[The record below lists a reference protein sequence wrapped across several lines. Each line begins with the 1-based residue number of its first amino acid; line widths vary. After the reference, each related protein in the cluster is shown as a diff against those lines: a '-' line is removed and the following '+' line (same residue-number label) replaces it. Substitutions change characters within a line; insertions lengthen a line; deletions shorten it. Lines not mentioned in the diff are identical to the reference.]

1 MKALLLA
8 GEESGVLY
16 AERLAEILRDAGAEV
31 RGYGDYGFQTADLA
45 VFGIWEVLRRIFYFI
60 GVVRTMKRAI
70 REWRPDVVV
79 TIDYPGMN
87 LKLAAYA
94 KGLGIPAVHIVC
106 PQVWAWHRGRV
117 PKVAAAL
124 TELLCFFPFEPEIF
138 KGTDLN
144 AKFIGHPLVGMVK
157 DESITSTGTD
167 PISIGTDPV
176 TGAVSTGTDPA
187 KEAGTDPEIQPVLKR
202 DERIIALLPG
212 SRMGEIQRILPRL
225 LKAVK
230 LIAEGQTLQV
240 RGQTLNEAGG
250 QTLKDDGGQT
260 LKVVIPAA
268 NERAEREIGR
278 ILASFEG
285 LPPVEVRRGQARA
298 LLRSA
303 DCAAVAS
310 GTATLEAALVRCPT
324 VLVYAVSPLLAWILR
339 RVITGVRH
347 AGLANIIA
355 EKCGFEPPMPE
366 LLQEDFTSEAVAKQL
381 TAWLSDP
388 AARAEASARLDR
400 AMAYLQADGDPIRIA
415 AREIL
420 AAGKGRERR

>member
-16 AERLAEILRDAGAEV
+16 AERLAEILRDSGAEV

-45 VFGIWEVLRRIFYFI
+45 VFGIWEVVRRIFYFL
-60 GVVRTMKRAI
+60 GVARTMKRAI

-117 PKVAAAL
+117 PRVAAAL
-124 TELLCFFPFEPEIF
+124 TKLLCFFPFEPEIF

-157 DESITSTGTD
+157 DEGVKS
-167 PISIGTDPV
+167 V
-176 TGAVSTGTDPA
+176 GTDPA
-187 KEAGTDPEIQPVLKR
+187 KEMGTDPVKDAMFTGTDPERSPVLKGK
-202 DERIIALLPG
+202 ERIIALLPG

-225 LKAVK
+225 LKAVT
-230 LIAEGQTLQV
+230 LIAK
-240 RGQTLNEAGG
+240 GQTLNESGGQPLKVERG
-250 QTLKDDGGQT
+250 QTLKVERGQT

-339 RVITGVRH
+339 RAITGVRH

-388 AARAEASARLDR
+388 AARAEASARLDG
-400 AMAYLQADGDPIRIA
+400 AMAYLQADGDPIQIA

-420 AAGKGRERR
+420 AAGKGLEKR